1 MRFVEADEVLVRV
14 IVCEGKRGLITRPCS
29 RSVYRRV
36 CVNEGCLEAR
46 RKLRSTDGDV
56 RRLRSA
62 HILRRRSGSMT
73 SRGDAQRA
81 RRGPGREEAA
91 VNWTKPKSR
100 VPRRIETF
108 LRLNTLAV
116 FSAEIHRAKLGSEI

>member
-1 MRFVEADEVLVRV
+1 M
-14 IVCEGKRGLITRPCS
+14 
-29 RSVYRRV
+29 
-36 CVNEGCLEAR
+36 NEGCLEAR

-62 HILRRRSGSMT
+62 HILRRRSVSMS
-73 SRGDAQRA
+73 SRGATQRA
-81 RRGPGREEAA
+81 RRGPGRGEAT